1 MSLYTAEQITSIL
14 NGAPAVDPNVI
25 WRQMGG
31 ASYFGDVADATYA
44 NMWYT
49 YENAPNLY
57 RELYLDPYLDAWQAG
72 GGKVVTPSA
81 TEVLVP
87 QAAVNAETGAV
98 EGTIATR
105 MPATTTPA
113 GNVKAGALAG
123 RLPIGTAIAGVAI
136 GAGIGIK
143 EVATHPEFWNDLS
156 EAVFNDLKNPDA
168 YIAKPFAYD
177 ETMNVIWRC
186 LQDGGIQGYCDKR
199 DVDLIVKNLYEMNAF
214 NAVDRIDPNVTQP
227 GVQNVTIGT
236 LDQGVAVVACNN
248 TGLAPQAHVIP
259 TMFDSALA
267 RFPGATTVYADVLHY
282 PAGTGY
288 ITMKFYNLQDG
299 GSYRVVG
306 SAQDGFAITD
316 IRSNFVGSVSA
327 SIDVD
332 GSIYGNISYRTTS
345 IDADNQVL
353 IGVRPYD
360 PGQGASGCN
369 ATNAGAVVIPKNPNV
384 IYNGEDQLP
393 PDDPTAFWTT
403 FADWLANSFSVTAY
417 NPLTNANETTTYV
430 PFTAPE
436 NNWKIQDITG
446 SQQNVWEGL
455 YDFVE
460 PFLNPSTTPVNN
472 PSPWIFE
479 SIGNYIS
486 PDPKIPEP
494 TPWDNNPKFPTGTP
508 TPNGNSPE
516 ILAPTSGVSSGSKL
530 YSVYNPSQANL
541 DALGS
546 YLWTENIIDK
556 IEQFFKNSPLEA
568 IISLHMVYCTP
579 TTGTAKN
586 IYLGYLDSGVSA
598 ATVTSQYEDIA
609 CGYVDIPEMYG
620 NVLDYKG
627 VTVQVFLPFIGFK
640 VLKTKEVMGKRLEID
655 YKVDVYTGV
664 CLAMLYVVSANTRQ
678 LLYTYEGNCSVQIPL
693 TSSDRTRIISGLI
706 TAGVSA
712 FTGNPAGV
720 VGGIASMGINIE
732 RSGGF
737 SGNAGAM
744 GVKKPYV
751 VISRAIDAQAS
762 HYNTMYGYPINKY
775 GYLQNFRGYTR
786 VQSVH
791 VDIPDAT
798 SEEII
803 EIESLLKEGI
813 II

>member
-14 NGAPAVDPNVI
+14 NGAPAVDPSVI
-25 WRQMGG
+25 WNQMGG

-123 RLPIGTAIAGVAI
+123 RLPIGTAVAGVAI
-136 GAGIGIK
+136 GAGIGLK
-143 EVATHPEFWNDLS
+143 EVATHPKFWNDLS
-156 EAVFNDLKNPDA
+156 EAIFNDLKNPDA

-177 ETMNVIWRC
+177 ETINVIWRC
-186 LQDGGIQGYCDKR
+186 LQDGGIQAYCDKR
-199 DVDLIVKNLYEMNAF
+199 DVDKIIQNLYELEAF
-214 NAVDRIDPNVTQP
+214 NAIDKIDTDVST
-227 GVQNVTIGT
+227 GTTSVTIGAPDPGYLSTACSVAGLSVSSAVT
-236 LDQGVAVVACNN
+236 LVYEAARRRYPNAN
-248 TGLAPQAHVIP
+248 TFMCQVRAANGGGGDVI
-259 TMFDSALA
+259 
-267 RFPGATTVYADVLHY
+267 VYA
-282 PAGTGY
+282 
-288 ITMKFYNLQDG
+288 YNLPETSTRTVTQTQNGYTFEISSAQRAGEALCGVNVDGTLQSISYIDG
-299 GSYRVVG
+299 GGLTQIVC
-306 SAQDGFAITD
+306 
-316 IRSNFVGSVSA
+316 
-327 SIDVD
+327 
-332 GSIYGNISYRTTS
+332 
-345 IDADNQVL
+345 
-353 IGVRPYD
+353 
-360 PGQGASGCN
+360 GQGTPWTDQAGNVYCFTS
-369 ATNAGAVVIPKNPNV
+369 NAGAHFIPKNPNV
-384 IYNGEDQLP
+384 IYNGIDQLP
-393 PDDPTAFWTT
+393 PEDPTAFWTT
-403 FADWLANSFSVTAY
+403 FSDWLANSFDVTAY
-417 NPLTNANETTTYV
+417 NPITNANETTTYV

-436 NNWKIQDITG
+436 NNWKVQDITG
-446 SQQNVWEGL
+446 SQQNVWQGL

-460 PFLNPSTTPVNN
+460 PFLNPGTSPVNN

-479 SIGNYIS
+479 SIGNYTS
-486 PDPKIPEP
+486 PDTKIPEP
-494 TPWDNNPKFPTGTP
+494 TPWDNNPKFPKGTP

-530 YSVYNPSQANL
+530 YSVYNPTQANL

-579 TTGTAKN
+579 STGTAKN

-640 VLKTKEVMGKRLEID
+640 VLKTKEVMGKRLEVD

-664 CLAMLYVVSANTRQ
+664 CLAMLYIVSANTRQ
-678 LLYTYEGNCSVQIPL
+678 LLYTFEGNCSVQIPL

>member
-14 NGAPAVDPNVI
+14 NGAPATDPNVI

-57 RELYLDPYLDAWQAG
+57 RELYLNPYLDAWQAG

-105 MPATTTPA
+105 MPATTTPV

-186 LQDGGIQGYCDKR
+186 MQDGSIQAYCDKR
-199 DVDLIVKNLYEMNAF
+199 DVDKIIENLYRLEAF
-214 NAVDRIDPNVTQP
+214 NVVDHIDPTTHGTGTQYI
-227 GVQNVTIGT
+227 NIGAMSS
-236 LDQGVAVVACNN
+236 GYMYVVASAISLSVMPEAIEAVYSAGRRRYPNAN
-248 TGLAPQAHVIP
+248 TVLAYASR
-259 TMFDSALA
+259 SA
-267 RFPGATTVYADVLHY
+267 GGG
-282 PAGTGY
+282 GT
-288 ITMKFYNLQDG
+288 ISFSFYNLPDQQ
-299 GSYRVVG
+299 YNVVTNEHNDYQ
-306 SAQDGFAITD
+306 AANVRDY
-316 IRSNFVGSVSA
+316 FVGSSFA

-332 GSIYGNISYRTTS
+332 GTIYGNIEYRDYSSVTDNWLYLGESS
-345 IDADNQVL
+345 I
-353 IGVRPYD
+353 YD
-360 PGQGASGCN
+360 LGS
-369 ATNAGAVVIPKNPNV
+369 GAVAKYAGSAGSILIPKNPNV
-384 IYNGEDQLP
+384 IYNGTDQLP
-393 PDDPTAFWTT
+393 PEDPTAFWTT
-403 FADWLANSFSVTAY
+403 FADWLANAFSVTAY

-436 NNWKIQDITG
+436 NNWKIDDITG
-446 SQQNVWEGL
+446 SQQNVWQGL

-460 PFLNPSTTPVNN
+460 PFLNPTTTPVNN

-479 SIGNYIS
+479 SIGNYKS

-530 YSVYNPSQANL
+530 YSVYNPSQSNL
-541 DALGS
+541 DALGA

-664 CLAMLYVVSANTRQ
+664 CLAMLYIISANTRQ
-678 LLYTYEGNCSVQIPL
+678 LLYTFEGNCSVQIPL

>member
-14 NGAPAVDPNVI
+14 NGAPAVDPSVI

-57 RELYLDPYLDAWQAG
+57 RELYLNPYIDAWQAG
-72 GGKVVTPSA
+72 GGKIVTPSA

-87 QAAVNAETGAV
+87 QASVNAETGVV

-186 LQDGGIQGYCDKR
+186 LQDGSIQAYCDKR
-199 DVDLIVKNLYEMNAF
+199 DVDKIIQNLYEVNAF
-214 NAVDRIDPNVTQP
+214 NAVDKINPDITHTGNQ
-227 GVQNVTIGT
+227 QITIGAMDSGIVS
-236 LDQGVAVVACNN
+236 LACMACDLNV
-248 TGLAPQAHVIP
+248 QAI
-259 TMFDSALA
+259 AIE
-267 RFPGATTVYADVLHY
+267 TVYASARSRFPNSNVIWAQIQNRGD
-282 PAGTGY
+282 AGN
-288 ITMKFYNLQDG
+288 IEVKCFNLNPEA
-299 GSYRVVG
+299 SYRVVG
-306 SAQDGFAITD
+306 DAVNGYKIADQ
-316 IRSNFVGSVSA
+316 RQNFVGSA
-327 SIDVD
+327 AAEIDVD
-332 GSIYGNISYRTTS
+332 GSITGHIFYRDYS
-345 IDADNQVL
+345 SESDQQIPV
-353 IGVRPYD
+353 GVDGSSTLGY
-360 PGQGASGCN
+360 AS
-369 ATNAGAVVIPKNPNV
+369 NAGAQVIPKNPNV
-384 IYNGEDQLP
+384 IYNGTDQLP
-393 PDDPTAFWTT
+393 PEDPTAFWTT
-403 FADWLANSFSVTAY
+403 FADWLANSFDVTAY
-417 NPLTNANETTTYV
+417 NPITNANETTTYV

-436 NNWKIQDITG
+436 NNWKISDITG
-446 SQQNVWEGL
+446 NQQNVWQGL

-479 SIGNYIS
+479 SIGNYTS
-486 PDPKIPEP
+486 PDTKIPEP

-530 YSVYNPSQANL
+530 YSVYNPTQANL

-598 ATVTSQYEDIA
+598 LTVTSQYEDVP

-620 NVLDYKG
+620 NVLDYTG
-627 VTVQVFLPFIGFK
+627 VTVQIFLPFIGFRP
-640 VLKTKEVMGKRLEID
+640 LKTKEVMGKRLEVD

-664 CLAMLYVVSANTRQ
+664 CLAMLYVISANTRQ
-678 LLYTYEGNCSVQIPL
+678 LLYTFEGNCSVQIPL
-693 TSSDRTRIISGLI
+693 TASDRTRIISGLI

-720 VGGIASMGINIE
+720 VGGIASMGINID

-744 GVKKPYV
+744 GAKKPYV
-751 VISRAIDAQAS
+751 VITRAIDAQAS

-798 SEEII
+798 SDEIN